1 MHTFPGQHSMDAHLK
16 FANQGV
22 WRSREKSKLQKLL
35 PSTFGIGNV
44 EHEK

>member
-16 FANQGV
+16 FANRGV
-22 WRSREKSKLQKLL
+22 CRSHEKSKIQKLL
-35 PSTFGIGNV
+35 PSGFGIGNV